1 MKKLLLFLLAL
12 VVVSSVFFRGCNDE
26 SSASSHDET
35 PSVSEDVNSPE
46 VPEEEGDAPVI
57 TNISV
62 GETIVLDDLEFTV
75 LNFNFSKYIIDV
87 KGGNEAGENN
97 KYCNVEVSIY
107 NPTPNSLNFTDDAVF
122 FENTLFNYTL
132 VYNKEYKYYSTWIPG
147 YTNFIGNYEDIRPL
161 ETITAYVCFEVP
173 EQIVIAEEEVYMALS
188 RNDAD
193 DETEFRWIL
202 REGKR
207 AE

>member
-12 VVVSSVFFRGCNDE
+12 VVVSSVFFRGCNDD
-26 SSASSHDET
+26 SSASDPDET
-35 PSVSEDVNSPE
+35 PSVSEDVDTPDIS
-46 VPEEEGDAPVI
+46 EEDNAPVI
-57 TNISV
+57 TTISV
-62 GETIVLDDLEFTV
+62 GETIVLDELEFTV
-75 LNFNFSKYIIDV
+75 LDFNFSDYIIDV

-107 NPTPNSLNFTDDAVF
+107 NPTPNSLNFTNDAVF

-173 EQIVIAEEEVYMALS
+173 DQIATSDEEVYMSLS

-202 REGKR
+202 REGK
-207 AE
+207 ETE